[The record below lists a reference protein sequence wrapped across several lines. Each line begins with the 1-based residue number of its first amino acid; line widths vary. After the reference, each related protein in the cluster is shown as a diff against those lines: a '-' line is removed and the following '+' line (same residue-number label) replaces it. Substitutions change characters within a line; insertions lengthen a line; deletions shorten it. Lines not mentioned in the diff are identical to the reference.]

1 MRIAI
6 VTDAWAPQVNG
17 VVRTLSALRGE
28 LERRGHRVEV
38 IAPDRF
44 RSIPCPSYPEIPLSL
59 AGDRS
64 IAAIL
69 RGFAP
74 DAVHIA
80 TEGPLGMAAR
90 RHCLA
95 AGRAFTTAYHTHF
108 PDYLSKRTWLPASVF
123 WPLIRRF
130 HRPSAGILV
139 ATESVAA
146 QLGAQGLTQTRS
158 WTRGVDLAQFRPDI
172 APPDLFASLERP
184 IQLYVGRVAVEK
196 NVEAFLAVEH
206 PGTKVIV
213 GDGPAL
219 ARLQADFPAAHFLGK
234 QSGEALAACY
244 AGADVMVFPSHTDT
258 FGLVMIEAL
267 ACGTPVA
274 AFPVPGPLDVL
285 DEGSGAMDSDLSAAI
300 ARALDLDR
308 DQCVRRG
315 RSFSWERSADQFLS
329 ALVPEPQPEPAQD
342 NFSLSQNGRFL
353 SQECNRADATV
364 AFSADQ
370 PGTLWTPSCP
380 IRKLCRK
387 PSPKNVISTAS

>member
-17 VVRTLSALRGE
+17 VVRTLSALRGQ
-28 LERRGHRVEV
+28 LVGRGHQVEV

-59 AGDRS
+59 ARARS
-64 IAAIL
+64 IARIMQDF
-69 RGFAP
+69 RP

-80 TEGPLGMAAR
+80 TEGPLGIAAR

-95 AGRAFTTAYHTHF
+95 TGRAFTTAYHTHF
-108 PDYLSKRTWLPASVF
+108 PEYLAKRTRLPASVF

-146 QLGAQGLTQTRS
+146 QLRAQGLAQTRPWS
-158 WTRGVDLAQFRPDI
+158 RGVDLAQFRPDI
-172 APPDLFASLERP
+172 APPEAFRSLERP
-184 IQLYVGRVAVEK
+184 IQIYVGRVAVEK
-196 NVEAFLAVEH
+196 NIEAFLAAEH
-206 PGTKVIV
+206 PGTKVVV

-219 ARLQADFPAAHFLGK
+219 ARLEAEFPAAVFMGK

-285 DEGSGAMDSDLSAAI
+285 DESSGAMDGDLRAATS
-300 ARALDLDR
+300 RALTLDR
-308 DQCVRRG
+308 EHCLRRG
-315 RSFSWERSADQFLS
+315 RSFSWERSTDQFLA
-329 ALVPEPQPEPAQD
+329 ALVPQPYHEPV
-342 NFSLSQNGRFL
+342 
-353 SQECNRADATV
+353 T
-364 AFSADQ
+364 
-370 PGTLWTPSCP
+370 
-380 IRKLCRK
+380 
-387 PSPKNVISTAS
+387 